1 MKELNTT
8 IFNIKGAIDISEI
21 RETSNLKKSKKKKER
36 KKTRKEILIVP
47 IR

>member
-21 RETSNLKKSKKKKER
+21 RETSNLKKSKKKKKER
-36 KKTRKEILIVP
+36 KQEKKF
-47 IR
+47 